1 MQPLFLK
8 PVFQERIWGGN
19 LLNKEYGYEI
29 PSDKTGECWAISAHP
44 NGASTVSN
52 GKFEGMTLAEIWEK
66 YPEVFGNP
74 TEKVFP
80 LLTKILDA
88 SDDLSVQVHPDDEY
102 AFKNE
107 NGELGKT
114 ECWYVLSCEEGAEL
128 VFGHHAQTKEEF
140 VDRIEKGEWNE
151 LLQKV
156 KVKAGDFLHVP
167 AGAIHGIGAG
177 IMILE
182 TQQSSDTTYR
192 VYDYD
197 RRDDQGNLRELH
209 VEKSIAVSTVP
220 HMSEQKSPV
229 IETREGVKS
238 TTYVEDKY
246 FTVYKW
252 EVNGNAE
259 FSFDDKYLLASVL
272 DGSGTLENNGTSFE
286 FKKGDHFII
295 PVGFGEFQIKGE
307 CELMIS
313 HV

>member
-19 LLNKEYGYEI
+19 LLSKEYGYEI

-44 NGASTVSN
+44 NGASTITN
-52 GKFEGMTLAEIWEK
+52 GEYKGLTLAEVWEK
-66 YPEVFGNP
+66 HPEVFGNP
-74 TEKVFP
+74 NEKVFP

-88 SDDLSVQVHPDDEY
+88 RDDLSVQVHPDDAY
-102 AFKNE
+102 AQVNE

-114 ECWYVLSCEEGAEL
+114 ECWYVLSCEEGAEI
-128 VFGHHAQTKEEF
+128 VFGHHAQTKEAF
-140 VDRIEKGEWNE
+140 VERIEKGEWNE
-151 LLQKV
+151 LLQRV
-156 KVKAGDFLHVP
+156 KVKAGDFIFVP

-209 VEKSIAVSTVP
+209 VEKSIDVSTVP
-220 HMSEQKSPV
+220 HVNAQSEPV
-229 IETREGVKS
+229 VEIREGVKV

-252 EVNGNAE
+252 EVSGEAT
-259 FSFDDKYLLASVL
+259 FSYNDKYLLVSVL
-272 DGSGTLENNGTSFE
+272 NGNGKLENNDDCYE
-286 FKKGDHFII
+286 LNKGDHFII
-295 PVGFGEFQIKGE
+295 PVGFEGFKIVGD